1 MRNTKEMILRVE
13 GLEKRFV
20 RGETVVAALHGIEF
34 SIAEGEFVSIMG
46 ASGSGKSTLLNILTG
61 LDDAS
66 GGEVWLEG
74 RGLSTMS
81 DDELTDLRRTRIGI
95 VFQFFNLLPSITALE
110 NVALPLRASGVRR
123 RRAEDKARSMLET
136 VGLADR
142 SGHLPGE
149 LSGGQMQRVA
159 IARALAI
166 EPGLLVADEPTG
178 NLDSSTGGEILDLL
192 ASIHREE
199 GVTIL
204 MVTHSPA
211 AAAYGDRVISMADG
225 RVVDIAVTNRG
236 AGRERR
242 TFAQAIVV

>member
-1 MRNTKEMILRVE
+1 MKNPESMTLRVE
-13 GLEKRFV
+13 GLKKRFV
-20 RGETVVAALHGIEF
+20 RGHAAVDALGGVDF
-34 SIAEGEFVSIMG
+34 SVAEGEFVSIMG

-61 LDDAS
+61 LDDPS

-74 RGLSTMS
+74 CRLSAMS

-110 NVALPLRASGVRR
+110 NAALPLRASGIRR
-123 RRAEDKARSMLET
+123 RRAEEQARTMLEL

-142 SGHLPGE
+142 AGHLPGE

-166 EPGLLVADEPTG
+166 EPAIVVADEPTG
-178 NLDSSTGGEILDLL
+178 NLDSATSAEILDLL
-192 ASIHREE
+192 TSIHREQH
-199 GVTIL
+199 VTIL

-211 AAAYGDRVISMADG
+211 AAAYGDRIISMADG
-225 RVVDIAVTNRG
+225 RVVDIAVTRRG
-236 AGRERR
+236 EARQRR
-242 TFAQAIVV
+242 SFPQSATV

>member
-1 MRNTKEMILRVE
+1 
-13 GLEKRFV
+13 KRFV
-20 RGETVVAALHGIEF
+20 RGQTAVDALAGVEF
-34 SIAEGEFVSIMG
+34 SVAQGEFVSIMG

-61 LDDAS
+61 LDEPS

-74 RGLSTMS
+74 RSLKTMS

-110 NVALPLRASGVRR
+110 NVALPLRASGIRR
-123 RRAEDKARSMLET
+123 RHAEEKARSMLET

-142 SGHLPGE
+142 AGHLPGE

-178 NLDSSTGGEILDLL
+178 NLDSTTGAEILDLL
-192 ASIHREE
+192 ARLHREE
-199 GVTIL
+199 GATIL

-211 AAAYGDRVISMADG
+211 AAAYGDRIISMADG
-225 RVVDIAVTNRG
+225 RVVDIAVTKRG
-236 AGRERR
+236 EARQRKSFARAAGPLA
-242 TFAQAIVV
+242 T